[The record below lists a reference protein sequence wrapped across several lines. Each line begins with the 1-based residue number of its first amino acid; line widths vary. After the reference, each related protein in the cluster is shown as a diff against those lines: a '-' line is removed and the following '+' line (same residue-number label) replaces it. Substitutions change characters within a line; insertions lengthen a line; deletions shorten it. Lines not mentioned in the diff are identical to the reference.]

1 MNGLRLKRGR
11 WHYWPLTQVRP
22 QICPIIWRKPQKS
35 TNKPN
40 HSTNAMPNLPTSKVD
55 HPETSR
61 SALDDLRLHAE
72 RLALRA
78 GIRPSAT
85 ERGQEPGNRAD
96 AEAVQG
102 SLKVKMTT
110 DEAIAFA
117 DEWADGMTFH
127 EGSQGWRVVCKL
139 LADEV
144 RRYRRGEIICRKCGL
159 RQDGEQ
165 RQADF

>member
-1 MNGLRLKRGR
+1 
-11 WHYWPLTQVRP
+11 
-22 QICPIIWRKPQKS
+22 
-35 TNKPN
+35 
-40 HSTNAMPNLPTSKVD
+40 MPNLPTSKVD

-61 SALDDLRLHAE
+61 SELDDMRLRVEKA
-72 RLALRA
+72 ALWT
-78 GIRPSAT
+78 GIRHSSA